1 MFLLKFLFFIQICR
15 AIAAQSHSINAIK
28 KNILFIIVDD
38 LRPALGCYNDP
49 LSITPHIDQ
58 LAEKSALFERIYA
71 QVNLYPFSPIHL
83 T

>member
-1 MFLLKFLFFIQICR
+1 M
-15 AIAAQSHSINAIK
+15 NAIK

-58 LAEKSALFERIYA
+58 LAEKGALFERMYA
-71 QVNLYPFSPIHL
+71 QVNLYPFSSIYL
-83 T
+83 TEN